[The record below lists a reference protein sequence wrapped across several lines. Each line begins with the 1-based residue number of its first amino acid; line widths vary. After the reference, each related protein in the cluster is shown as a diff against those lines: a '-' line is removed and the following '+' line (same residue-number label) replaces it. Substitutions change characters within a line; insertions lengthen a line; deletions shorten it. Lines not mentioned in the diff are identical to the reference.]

1 MNRSQQQ
8 NTAGFTPLPLF
19 TKILLVAAGTISLG
33 VGIVGAFLPVLP
45 TTPFVLLAALC
56 YVRSSQRLYERLM
69 QSRFASKHV
78 HNVLAGKG
86 IPLSVKIISLSIS
99 AVMIG
104 YVSIFVTEHFVVRML
119 LGLLYLVQLG
129 FMLKMKTLK
138 HHHDEGEV
146 SEHRLLDE
154 A

>member
-1 MNRSQQQ
+1 M
-8 NTAGFTPLPLF
+8 PLF
-19 TKILLVAAGTISLG
+19 TKILLVTAGTISLG

-45 TTPFVLLAALC
+45 TTPFVLLAAIC

-86 IPLSVKIISLSIS
+86 IPLSVKVISLSIS

-138 HHHDEGEV
+138 HHQAEADFPEG
-146 SEHRLLDE
+146 RLLDE